1 MQSLQEAR
9 AEYARGTFRAAL
21 TSALTSRKLLQSI
34 LDAVALSA
42 SGGQAQFV
50 SLQGEVEYK
59 RSDGGSWEEARSRL
73 PLRAGD
79 YVRTGNSGSAEII
92 FLDGTLYTV
101 RANTQFVISS
111 AGSGPAS
118 GSGSGAAPGSAT
130 PAGQPIQMEYGWVN
144 LNTPSRPSQGKT
156 PRALARVRRD
166 SAAFVT

>member
-1 MQSLQEAR
+1 MKTLQEAR
-9 AEYARGTFRAAL
+9 AEDARGTCRAAL

-34 LDAVALSA
+34 LDAVALST

-59 RSDGGSWEEARSRL
+59 RSDGGSWEEARGRL

-79 YVRTGNSGSAEII
+79 YVRTGNGGSAEII

-111 AGSGPAS
+111 AA
-118 GSGSGAAPGSAT
+118 GSGSRPVARGPAT
-130 PAGQPIQMEYGWVN
+130 PAGQSLQI
-144 LNTPSRPSQGKT
+144 
-156 PRALARVRRD
+156 D
-166 SAAFVT
+166 